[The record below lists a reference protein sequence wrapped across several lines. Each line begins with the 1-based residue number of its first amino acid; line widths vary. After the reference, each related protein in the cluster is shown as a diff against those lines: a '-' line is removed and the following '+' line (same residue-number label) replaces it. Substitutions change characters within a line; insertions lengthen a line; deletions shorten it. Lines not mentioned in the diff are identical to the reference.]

1 MKTKQY
7 NSQLIKIENK
17 GQIQLYSWG
26 LELDKDKMKCGIQS
40 HQEEDSSS
48 QVTIITCIKHIDSL

>member
-40 HQEEDSSS
+40 H
-48 QVTIITCIKHIDSL
+48 

>member
-26 LELDKDKMKCGIQS
+26 LELDKDKMKMWNPESLGRRQFF
-40 HQEEDSSS
+40 SSYY
-48 QVTIITCIKHIDSL
+48 HNMY